1 MTGDRDRDAD
11 ENDDLPDP
19 EDVIASYN
27 PEEDEEELGDD
38 LPEPG
43 EIIQIHDR
51 IEEKY
56 ELTHTGAAVAAP
68 SLAFERLLEDIDEYE
83 GTYTRAAALFRKII
97 TAHYFEDANKRT
109 AWATTRKYL
118 EDQGTVPADRSDRV
132 ERVAKNV
139 RNFTVDELAK
149 WLETGEID
157 EGRFHPR

>member
-1 MTGDRDRDAD
+1 MSDDGD

-27 PEEDEEELGDD
+27 PDGEEEEIGDD
-38 LPEPG
+38 LPRPEQ
-43 EIIQIHDR
+43 IIQIHDR
-51 IEEKY
+51 IEEQY
-56 ELTHTGAAVAAP
+56 DLTHTGAAVAAP
-68 SLAFERLLEDIDEYE
+68 RLEFERLLEDVDEYE
-83 GTYTRAAALFRKII
+83 GRYTRAAALFRKII

-118 EDQGTVPADRSDRV
+118 NDHDTAPADLSDRV

-139 RNFTVDELAK
+139 RNFTVDELAE